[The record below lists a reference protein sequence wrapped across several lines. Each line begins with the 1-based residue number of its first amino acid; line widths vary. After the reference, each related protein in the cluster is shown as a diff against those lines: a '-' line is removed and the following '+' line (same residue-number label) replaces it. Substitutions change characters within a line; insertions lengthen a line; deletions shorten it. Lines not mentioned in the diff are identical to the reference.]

1 MHPPEVKVKVESK
14 FDMKGHWKDNPDEVI
29 HLVREVAI
37 EWRTVEL
44 AEKQRHPTRAVR
56 VTPRRKPSAKELV
69 GKSAGGAVDKD
80 ST

>member
-1 MHPPEVKVKVESK
+1 
-14 FDMKGHWKDNPDEVI
+14 MKAHLKNRPDDFLD
-29 HLVREVAI
+29 LVREMAI